1 MKQQI
6 ILTVCGFMMATTAL
20 TQVTVKN
27 PSPNHNV
34 EFRRC
39 IQTDDNAFI
48 DLMITN
54 TSNQDTKIRLGGIE
68 IYDDEGNTY
77 KDTDRS
83 GSGWSTG
90 PAKVFIATSTTDN
103 SPLRSSDILI
113 PEGTFYRV
121 RIMISGGFDKYAA
134 EIKLLKLDFVWDLN
148 TNARIRIR
156 PSGPDQIEVRNF
168 PIIRE

>member
-54 TSNQDTKIRLGGIE
+54 TSNEDTKIRLGAIE
-68 IYDDEGNTY
+68 IYDDEGNLY
-77 KDTDRS
+77 KDTRI
-83 GSGWSTG
+83 GHTG
-90 PAKVFIATSTTDN
+90 PAKVFIVTSTTDN
-103 SPLRSSDILI
+103 SPLRSSEISI
-113 PEGTFYRV
+113 PERTFYRV